1 MKHALLKSALCATAL
16 SAFLAAGPAQAA
28 ESASATLKTADG
40 KEAGTLNLQ
49 QTPNGVLVMGEL
61 MNITPGWHAV
71 HLHETGACEGDF
83 TSAGGHFNPAGKEHG
98 FNNPNG
104 YHAGDMPNVYVG
116 DDGKAQF
123 NFLNAQVSLGEGD
136 MSLADSDGSAV
147 IVHVDKDSYGKEAG
161 AGAREA
167 CGVINMQ

>member
-1 MKHALLKSALCATAL
+1 MKHPPLKTVLCATAL
-16 SAFLAAGPAQAA
+16 AATFAANPTFAAG
-28 ESASATLKTADG
+28 SASTTLKTADG

-71 HLHETGACEGDF
+71 HLHEAGACDGDF
-83 TSAGGHFNPAGKEHG
+83 TSAGDHFNPAGKEHG

-104 YHAGDMPNVYVG
+104 YHAGDMPNVHVG

-147 IVHVDKDSYGKEAG
+147 IVHVGKDSYGKEAG

-167 CGVINMQ
+167 CGVITMK

>member
-1 MKHALLKSALCATAL
+1 MKHPLLKSVLCAA
-16 SAFLAAGPAQAA
+16 AFAATLAASPAWAA
-28 ESASATLKTADG
+28 ESASATLKTSDG
-40 KEAGTLNLQ
+40 KDAGTLTLQ
-49 QTPNGVLVMGEL
+49 QTPNGVLVMGDV

-71 HLHETGACEGDF
+71 HLHETGACDGDF

-98 FNNPNG
+98 FDNPDG

-123 NFLNAQVSLGEGD
+123 NFLNAQVSLGDGD
-136 MSLADSDGSAV
+136 MSLGDSDGSAV
-147 IVHVDKDSYGKEAG
+147 IVHAGKDSYGKDAG

-167 CGVINMQ
+167 CGVITMK